1 MMRKH
6 LADELHTKVPLE
18 PRLYKAF
25 CTIDRK
31 EFIPEGL
38 AKFAYKLE
46 ALPVMNASTVS
57 SPLTVAKMTH
67 ALDPYGVDGVLEIGC
82 GSGYQAAIL
91 SQLARRVFTVERVEK
106 LLDEARL
113 RFKKLGLAN
122 VNTRLADGQL
132 GWKEFA
138 LYDRILFSASI
149 RSVPAA
155 LFEQLE
161 VGGILVAPIQREEGH
176 QEIVRFTKRRGYIE
190 EKIIEKCNFVPVL
203 NGVARLG

>member
-6 LADELHTKVPLE
+6 LADELHTKIPLE
-18 PRLYKAF
+18 PQLYKAF
-25 CTIDRK
+25 CAIDRK

-38 AKFAYKLE
+38 AKFAYKLD
-46 ALPVMNASTVS
+46 ALPVMSASTVS

-106 LLDEARL
+106 LLDEARV
-113 RFKKLGLAN
+113 RFKKLGLMN

-138 LYDRILFSASI
+138 LYDRILFSASTAC
-149 RSVPAA
+149 VPAL

-161 VGGILVAPIQREEGH
+161 VGGILVAPIQRESGH
-176 QEIVRFTKRRGYIE
+176 QEIVRYTKRMGYID
-190 EKIIEKCNFVPVL
+190 EKVVDRCNFVPVL
-203 NGVARLG
+203 DGVTRL